1 MQYNSDSS
9 VEIILIENEKSNS
22 FRESKNNKAQIKKL
36 FQQGMNL
43 IKKDEVLKGS
53 PQIYELAKRKLIS
66 WKKHLKGLLKQHKDE
81 KIVELLEK
89 KRKALSQYERSGIH
103 PDVVVKKGYWVVFM
117 EYRWEC
123 RKCKRQFME
132 NKYAKKHMAIRCFK
146 GESNQKSEE
155 KQVIIKKI
163 FKRA

>member
-1 MQYNSDSS
+1 MQYNNDSS
-9 VEIILIENEKSNS
+9 VEIILVENEKSIS
-22 FRESKNNKAQIKKL
+22 IEESKNNKVQIKKL
-36 FQQGMNL
+36 FQQGMDL

-53 PQIYELAKRKLIS
+53 SQIYELAKRKLIS
-66 WKKHLKGLLKQHKDE
+66 WKKYLKGLMKQHKDE
-81 KIVELLEK
+81 KIFELLEK

-103 PDVVVKKGYWVVFM
+103 PDVVVKKGYWVVFI

-132 NKYAKKHMAIRCFK
+132 DKYAKKHMAKKCFK
-146 GESNQKSEE
+146 GESREKPEE